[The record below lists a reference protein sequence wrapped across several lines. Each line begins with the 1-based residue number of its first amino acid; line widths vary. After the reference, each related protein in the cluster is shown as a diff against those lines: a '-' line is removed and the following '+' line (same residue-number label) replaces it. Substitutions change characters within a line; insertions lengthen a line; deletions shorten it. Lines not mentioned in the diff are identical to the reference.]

1 MLGIITYRVASPS
14 DFEEILD
21 IYRPYVESTTVTF
34 EVRVPTPE
42 EFRCRVERTLEKYPY
57 LVAEGDGKI
66 LGYAYASPYR
76 SREGFHWTPELSVYV
91 RRGYH
96 GNGIGS
102 HLYAALLDLLRL
114 QGYQNVCSVLS
125 YPNPESEKL
134 HNRFAFRL
142 IGVQKKCDFK
152 CGRWCDVAIFQRPLG
167 DHPTPPPTPIPFPQL
182 PKETVDRILK
192 F

>member
-1 MLGIITYRVASPS
+1 MLGIITYRIASPS

-34 EVRVPTPE
+34 ETVVPTSE
-42 EFRCRVERTLEKYPY
+42 EFHHRIETTLEQYPY
-57 LVAEGDGKI
+57 LVAECDGKI
-66 LGYAYASPYR
+66 LGYAYASAYR
-76 SREGFHWTPELSVYV
+76 SRAGFHWTPELSVYV
-91 RRGYH
+91 RQGYH

-142 IGVQKKCDFK
+142 VGLQKKCGYK
-152 CGRWCDVAIFQRPLG
+152 CGRWCDVAILERPLG
-167 DHPTPPPTPIPFPQL
+167 DHPTPPATPVPFPQL
-182 PKETVDRILK
+182 PKETVDKILK

>member
-1 MLGIITYRVASPS
+1 MPGVIFYRIATPRDS
-14 DFEEILD
+14 DEILD

-34 EVRVPTPE
+34 ETVVPTPE
-42 EFRCRVERTLEKYPY
+42 EFRRRVENTLEQYPY
-57 LVAEGDGKI
+57 LVAEEDGKI

-76 SREGFHWTPELSVYV
+76 SRAGFNWTPELSVYV
-91 RRGYH
+91 RQGYH

-134 HNRFAFRL
+134 HHRFAFRTVG
-142 IGVQKKCDFK
+142 IQKKCGFK
-152 CGRWCDVAIFQRPLG
+152 CGRWCDVAILERPLG
-167 DHPTPPPTPIPFPQL
+167 DHLTPPQSPTPFPQL
-182 PKETVDRILK
+182 SLQDVERILK

>member
-1 MLGIITYRVASPS
+1 MLGIITYRIATPS

-34 EVRVPTPE
+34 ETVVPTGE
-42 EFRCRVERTLEKYPY
+42 EFHHRIETTLEQYPY
-57 LVAEGDGKI
+57 LVAECDGKI
-66 LGYAYASPYR
+66 LGYAYASAYR
-76 SREGFHWTPELSVYV
+76 SRAGFNWTPELSVYV
-91 RRGYH
+91 RQGYH

-142 IGVQKKCDFK
+142 VGLQKKCGYK
-152 CGRWCDVAIFQRPLG
+152 CGRWCDVAILERPLG
-167 DHPTPPPTPIPFPQL
+167 DHPTPPSAPITFPQL
-182 PKETVDRILK
+182 PKETVDKILK